1 MSTSS
6 LKSRISISADKKKKS
21 RAHQP
26 KLGTLI
32 ESAITLNNFRT
43 FPQECHLYNAII
55 KEAFPG
61 LEARVFYDKS
71 INLLSISLINGN
83 TEEEGFIEIVISQ
96 DIEEKDI
103 YINQLYIYENLRG
116 KSGLGSKLLCL
127 GLCLVKHNFPDI
139 KQVYLLANDLNLE
152 TDPFIYSLLRAS
164 YEKNL
169 PTDDKQIIDYV
180 RSNITKF
187 PLIHW
192 YVKHGFVYGTMTD
205 AEQMSGA
212 TNLLW
217 GNIDTI
223 LNKCQTVP
231 ALRVTALRSR
241 IFPRIRARKLSNLRK
256 TKTS

>member
-1 MSTSS
+1 MNINKEDKVLVIGAGGQIGIELTEKLSEIYGSS
-6 LKSRISISADKKKKS
+6 NVIAADLNPSPALTNNPFERLDVMDKEGLFNIVKK
-21 RAHQP
+21 H
-26 KLGTLI
+26 G
-32 ESAITLNNFRT
+32 
-43 FPQECHLYNAII
+43 
-55 KEAFPG
+55 
-61 LEARVFYDKS
+61 V
-71 INLLSISLINGN
+71 
-83 TEEEGFIEIVISQ
+83 
-96 DIEEKDI
+96 
-103 YINQLYIYENLRG
+103 
-116 KSGLGSKLLCL
+116 
-127 GLCLVKHNFPDI
+127 

-205 AEQMSGA
+205 AEQTSGANSLEQMSGA
-212 TNLLW
+212 NNLLW

-231 ALRVTALRSR
+231 ALRATALRSR